1 MERYNLSFPII
12 ADRSAQI
19 FIEYDVPMTPVF
31 LLLTTIDGEEMMER
45 MTSTDTLTTEID
57 FVLT

>member
-1 MERYNLSFPII
+1 
-12 ADRSAQI
+12 
-19 FIEYDVPMTPVF
+19 MTPVF